1 MDACIHLWFGKT
13 KTALH
18 AAIDD
23 ATGQVIGLYFDK
35 EETLNGYY
43 NITHQILTKYG
54 IPYRIKTDR
63 RTVFTYKKKASS
75 TIEEDTFTQ
84 YAYACHQL
92 GIHIETSSVPEF
104 KPRVER
110 LFQTLQQRIP
120 QELRLAQIS
129 TIDEANKFLDTYI
142 KQYNDKFAL
151 CINNSKSVF
160 EKQPKDEKINLTL
173 AVLSKRIVDSGHS
186 IKYNKK
192 YYRLINK
199 KGISIYFNKGTKC
212 MVIKAF
218 NGELYAT
225 VDESIFALEEIPEVQ
240 AKSEDFDEVEEVKER
255 KIYIPKMMH
264 PWRGK
269 SFDEFVKK
277 QKHHLSDEN
286 VA

>member
-1 MDACIHLWFGKT
+1 MHVIHLWFGKT